1 MRTID
6 YMKLK
11 DNVDLMINT
20 LEWDSMRSGG
30 KTKNNATELVALYQ
44 LQDRW
49 GKLKPKPNT
58 PMKEVK

>member
-49 GKLKPKPNT
+49 TQVPKIT
-58 PMKEVK
+58 PKKKEVT

>member
-1 MRTID
+1 MRIID

-49 GKLKPKPNT
+49 STPVKNT
-58 PMKEVK
+58 PKRKEVT